1 MNPRPSLLASIPYWI
16 LVVASLVVTALGAW
30 ILTSKIGAMTTTLTD
45 GSATAVD
52 VYVGPTVALLGAVLI
67 GVGVIGILIAL
78 AVAALSSLRP
88 KGGVEV
94 LEPVAFVD
102 ETDVFAPV
110 AAEAAP
116 APVVTEAPVAEAPV
130 AEAPVAEA
138 PVAEAPVAEA
148 PVAEAPVAEAP
159 VAEPEADTNR

>member
-30 ILTSKIGAMTTTLTD
+30 ILMSKIGAMTTTLTD

-88 KGGVEV
+88 KGGVVEV
-94 LEPVAFVD
+94 LEPVAFVE
-102 ETDVFAPV
+102 ETDIFAP

-116 APVVTEAPVAEAPV
+116 APVVAEAPV

-138 PVAEAPVAEA
+138 PVAEAPVADA
-148 PVAEAPVAEAP
+148 PVAEAPVAA
-159 VAEPEADTNR
+159 PEADTNR

>member
-1 MNPRPSLLASIPYWI
+1 MPRPIVPASKEKSMNPRPSLLASIPYWL
-16 LVVASLVVTALGAW
+16 LVVAPLVVTALGAW

-88 KGGVEV
+88 KGAVEV
-94 LEPVAFVD
+94 LEPVAYVE

-110 AAEAAP
+110 APEAVPAP
-116 APVVTEAPVAEAPV
+116 AFVEAPVADAPAADADV
-130 AEAPVAEA
+130 AEA
-138 PVAEAPVAEA
+138 
-148 PVAEAPVAEAP
+148 
-159 VAEPEADTNR
+159 

>member
-1 MNPRPSLLASIPYWI
+1 MNPRPSLLASIPYWL

-94 LEPVAFVD
+94 LEPVAYVE
-102 ETDVFAPV
+102 ETDVFAQV
-110 AAEAAP
+110 APEAAP
-116 APVVTEAPVAEAPV
+116 APAFAEAPVADAPTADADVAEAPV
-130 AEAPVAEA
+130 AEAPAPDAAVAEA
-138 PVAEAPVAEA
+138 PVADQPA
-148 PVAEAPVAEAP
+148 
-159 VAEPEADTNR
+159 AEPEAGTNR